1 MAFFRCSP
9 TFAGAHGL
17 GCMNTRESKLQIFL
31 PFANDRSETGAL
43 PSTVADGY
51 GFFSPLK
58 NLPALWL

>member
-1 MAFFRCSP
+1 
-9 TFAGAHGL
+9 
-17 GCMNTRESKLQIFL
+17 MNTRESKLQIFL